1 MKHVGI
7 FEAKTHLSSLLDEV
21 EKGGEIT
28 ITRHGKPVAKLI
40 QATATL
46 TKEEVVARKQ
56 ALRELRAMA
65 REAKLNPTIEEIKD
79 WINEGRRC

>member
-46 TKEEVVARKQ
+46 AKEEVAARKQ

-65 REAKLNPTIEEIKD
+65 RETKLNPTIDEIKD